1 MNQAKFIRIL
11 KNCEGLVFLIH
22 HNPHVRLTNY
32 NSIVLPWQW
41 HNIVS
46 VGRQDLE
53 YNSTL
58 MDPHPLLQNNG
69 ARLILDQPKYL
80 FATESLWTLNWK
92 PLHLR
97 RRYHR
102 CLAINYMIGNNHLQL
117 MRRFMQHSPLQ
128 DPCDVLRLPQPHNR
142 WNNQQIIYQNIIR
155 SVF

>member
-97 RRYHR
+97 CRYHR
-102 CLAINYMIGNNHLQL
+102 YLAIFKCINHLTDLDRQL
-117 MRRFMQHSPLQ
+117 MMKSSNIHHYKTRRCDHS
-128 DPCDVLRLPQPHNR
+128 
-142 WNNQQIIYQNIIR
+142 
-155 SVF
+155 